1 MKQNQ
6 PKRITY
12 LFGAGASIGNGK
24 LLSDDKPT
32 GIPVVEKF
40 NDDIRV
46 FLDLIDDL
54 DIMSSGEEKM
64 RQFNNMKIMFK
75 GIYNEFSHMY
85 SFDTFAKSLY
95 EQGSHQKLNNLKLLL
110 KAYLL
115 YRQEVCKSDP
125 RYDLL
130 FATLINNGILPNH
143 VNFLSWNYDT
153 QVEKSLTRFAGNS
166 HNGFKQF
173 IDLGFK
179 PQNSIKSNLLKLNG
193 SISVRKDYTKNYH
206 CIETVTDDF
215 SETILPICEEIVALY
230 SSEERDY
237 LYPKMY
243 FSWEE
248 KERFEEVLEYS
259 KHVISKTD
267 ILIVIGYSFPT
278 LNRKEDMLLL
288 KCLPDHA
295 RICIQCKDESDF
307 KEIKSKISSLVKVS
321 QDDVTASEND
331 EFYREYPF
339 KSVEFIPQS
348 REFYVPFEFDY

>member
-1 MKQNQ
+1 MEQNQ

-40 NDDIRV
+40 NEDIAI
-46 FLDLIDDL
+46 FLNKIKDVNTHD
-54 DIMSSGEEKM
+54 
-64 RQFNNMKIMFK
+64 RNQFEHMKAMFS

-130 FATLINNGILPNH
+130 FATLINNGRLPNH

-153 QVEKSLTRFAGNS
+153 QVEKSLTRFAGNG
-166 HNGFKQF
+166 HNGFKKF

-179 PQNSIKSNLLKLNG
+179 QQNPMMSNLLKLNG
-193 SISVRKDYTKNYH
+193 SISVRKDFIKNHH
-206 CIETVTDDF
+206 CIESLIDN
-215 SETILPICEEIVALY
+215 SNETILPICEEMVDLY

-243 FSWEE
+243 FSWES
-248 KERFEEVLEYS
+248 KERFNEVLDFS
-259 KHVISKTD
+259 LDIIRRTD
-267 ILIVIGYSFPT
+267 ILIVVGYSFPT
-278 LNRKEDMLLL
+278 LNRKEDKVILEY
-288 KCLPDHA
+288 LPSDA
-295 RICIQCKDESDF
+295 KIYVQCGNETDF
-307 KEIKSKISSLVKVS
+307 KEIKSKIESLVPKFADRVDSGTQFSIPSKVIF
-321 QDDVTASEND
+321 V
-331 EFYREYPF
+331 
-339 KSVEFIPQS
+339 PQNK
-348 REFYVPFEFDY
+348 EFYVPFEFEN

>member
-1 MKQNQ
+1 MEQNQ

-32 GIPVVEKF
+32 GIPIVEKF
-40 NDDIRV
+40 NEDIDI
-46 FLDLIDDL
+46 FLNKIKDVNIDDR
-54 DIMSSGEEKM
+54 DQFEHMKARFSGV
-64 RQFNNMKIMFK
+64 
-75 GIYNEFSHMY
+75 YSEFSHMY
-85 SFDTFAKSLY
+85 SFDTFAKSLQ
-95 EQGSHQKLNNLKLLL
+95 EKGDIQKLKDLKLLL

-153 QVEKSLTRFAGNS
+153 QVEKSLTRFAGNG

-179 PQNSIKSNLLKLNG
+179 PQNSVMSNLLKLNG
-193 SISVRKDYTKNYH
+193 SISVRKDYTKNHH
-206 CIETVTDDF
+206 CIEPLTDNF
-215 SETILPICEEIVALY
+215 SETILPICEEIVTLY

-243 FSWEE
+243 FSWES
-248 KERFEEVLEYS
+248 KERFNEVLEYS
-259 KHVISKTD
+259 KLVASSTD

-278 LNRKEDMLLL
+278 LNRREDKLILNQ
-288 KCLPDHA
+288 LPPSA
-295 RICIQCKDESDF
+295 QIYVQCGGEIDF
-307 KEIKSKISSLVKVS
+307 IEIKSKIESLAPKFADRVDSGTEFSIPSKVIF
-321 QDDVTASEND
+321 V
-331 EFYREYPF
+331 
-339 KSVEFIPQS
+339 PQNK
-348 REFYVPFEFDY
+348 EFYVPFEFEN